1 MGKQERYSIDLI
13 ANTLIDKLNGME
25 RTAARIEKV
34 SKEPLKID
42 TEEIE
47 KIFQAKLKEE
57 KDILRRLRELQEKNR
72 TRVPNWVMIVL
83 SAVFLTSIGLSL
95 YAWRKAE
102 QYELQKLRAEHF
114 ERLFIES
121 QKEATSKK

>member
-42 TEEIE
+42 AEEIE
-47 KIFQAKLKEE
+47 KIFQARKNEE
-57 KDILRRLRELQEKNR
+57 NAILEGLRALQKKNR
-72 TRVPNWVMIVL
+72 ARLPYWVMVVL
-83 SAVFLTSIGLSL
+83 SVAFLASIGLSL
-95 YAWRKAE
+95 YAWNKAE
-102 QYELQKLRAEHF
+102 GYDMQKARAEHF

-121 QKEATSKK
+121 QKKKN

>member
-25 RTAARIEKV
+25 RIAARIEKV

-47 KIFQAKLKEE
+47 KIFQARKNEE
-57 KDILRRLRELQEKNR
+57 NAILEGLRTLQRKNR
-72 TRVPNWVMIVL
+72 ARLPNWVMIVL
-83 SAVFLTSIGLSL
+83 SVAFLASIGLSL
-95 YAWRKAE
+95 YAWTKAE
-102 QYELQKLRAEHF
+102 EYDQQKSKATYYEQMYKK
-114 ERLFIES
+114 S
-121 QKEATSKK
+121 KEKN